1 MPNNQVTNE
10 IEAVEIEASAIGGNG
25 GAFGQ
30 LSKAEKETRIRQR
43 FAESKVILSL
53 GSLLSVKAKD
63 GNTLAAHI
71 ASGANIPVP
80 KVRLADGSVIAPKN
94 VQSLSLENVKTWGCP
109 SCQSAHGTGVGAS
122 HGAVS
127 EKGLRA
133 NRWYYAVDSQTLFVI
148 SDTCFDSYVGGSGLK
163 AQIKTPAQMAE
174 QTPKNGAKKSA

>member
-71 ASGANIPVP
+71 ASGANIPV
-80 KVRLADGSVIAPKN
+80 
-94 VQSLSLENVKTWGCP
+94 
-109 SCQSAHGTGVGAS
+109 SAHGTGVGAS